1 MTVVKCLTKVLE
13 HCTTA
18 DECRRAVR
26 EFADTAQGVEE
37 AGRRLMSRAAERIL
51 VETYAC
57 RIADWKPDVLP
68 RPRRVSLGDV
78 SLEWSKLSS
87 VAQRLFVAIAEADLA
102 GVLTAQPPAAGRD
115 IDNL

>member
-1 MTVVKCLTKVLE
+1 
-13 HCTTA
+13 
-18 DECRRAVR
+18 
-26 EFADTAQGVEE
+26 
-37 AGRRLMSRAAERIL
+37 
-51 VETYAC
+51 
-57 RIADWKPDVLP
+57 VLP

-87 VAQRLFVAIAEADLA
+87 VAQRLLVAIAEADLA